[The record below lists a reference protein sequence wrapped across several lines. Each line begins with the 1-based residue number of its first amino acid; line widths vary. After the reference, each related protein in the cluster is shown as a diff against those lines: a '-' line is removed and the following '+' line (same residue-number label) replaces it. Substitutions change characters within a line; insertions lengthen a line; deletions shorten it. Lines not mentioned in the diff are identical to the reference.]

1 MALRGPEEFISSLRD
16 GREVYVKGER
26 VPDVTKHPYLRI
38 GIDTACVDYRVAL
51 DPECHG
57 FAVVEEEG
65 EPINR
70 FLQRPRGSE
79 DLLKRIQMIEHGS
92 RLCCGF
98 PPFAK
103 EGGADGLNGT
113 LVATKQMD
121 DQLETDYHQR
131 VLEFRRYLVKED
143 LSLALSMT
151 DVKGNRSLRPSQQE
165 DPDMYLRV
173 VERRKEGIVVRGA
186 KAHLTSGPYTNE
198 ILVIPTR
205 HMTRED
211 ADYALA
217 FAVPANARGLKL
229 ITKENPYENRSP
241 SNYPVSSR
249 FDIIEAL
256 AVFDDVFVP
265 WERVFLCGEFK
276 FASRF
281 VEMMANYHRV
291 TASAY
296 KYPYLELLV
305 GTALLLAEANG
316 IDRVSHVRDKIAWLV
331 IYAETVR
338 GLTRAACHAAILDP
352 ATGMAY
358 PDPLLGNSAK
368 YHFADNYHQAVKIVQ
383 DIGGG
388 LLVTVPGAEDYAN
401 PEIRHLL
408 EKYLR
413 GASNV
418 SSEARFQAFRL
429 AKDLTAS
436 DMAGFW
442 EVTTLHAEGSLAA
455 ERLAVLSTAELD
467 RYRESARRA
476 AGIGC

>member
-1 MALRGPEEFISSLRD
+1 MALRTPEEFVSSLRD
-16 GREVYVKGER
+16 GREVYVKGGR
-26 VPDVTKHPYLRI
+26 VPDVTEHPYIRI
-38 GIDTACVDYRVAL
+38 AIDTACVDYRVAL
-51 DPECHG
+51 DPECRE

-70 FLQRPRGSE
+70 FLQRPRSSD
-79 DLLKRIQMIEHGS
+79 DLLRRIQMMEHGS

-103 EGGADGLNGT
+103 EGGTDGLNAV
-113 LVATKQMD
+113 LVATKYVD
-121 DQLETDYHQR
+121 DQHETTYHQR
-131 VLEFRRYLVKED
+131 ALEFRRHLCQGD

-151 DVKGNRSLRPSQQE
+151 DVKGDRSLRPSQQE
-165 DPDMYLRV
+165 DPDLYLHV
-173 VERRKEGIVVRGA
+173 VERRNDGIVVRGA

-217 FAVPANARGLKL
+217 LAVPADTPGLRL
-229 ITKENPYENRSP
+229 ITKESPYENRTS
-241 SNYPVSSR
+241 SNYPVSGR
-249 FDIIEAL
+249 FDMIEAL

-265 WERVFLCGEFK
+265 WERVFLCGEHE
-276 FASRF
+276 FASKF

-316 IDRVSHVRDKIAWLV
+316 IERTSQVRDKLAWLV
-331 IYAETVR
+331 LYAETVR
-338 GLTRAACHAAILDP
+338 GLTRAACQSPVQDP
-352 ATGMAY
+352 ATGMVY
-358 PDPLLGNSAK
+358 PNPLLGNAAK
-368 YHFADNYHQAVKIVQ
+368 YHFADNYHQAIKAVQ
-383 DIGGG
+383 DIAGG
-388 LLVTVPGAEDYAN
+388 LLVTIPGAEDYAN
-401 PEIRHLL
+401 PLLRPQL

-413 GASNV
+413 GSAKV
-418 SSEARFQAFRL
+418 SSEARFRAFRL

-455 ERLAVLSTAELD
+455 ERIAVLAAADLD
-467 RYRESARRA
+467 RYRERARHA
-476 AGIGC
+476 AGV